1 MGTGFSLDPNEHRA
15 AASVI
20 EGYGSMQQDHGT
32 ALASATSTPLSSS
45 NSGIAGAISQIAT
58 GTVQKIVTDVT
69 STTKGFADDTA
80 KGLRAQA
87 NKVEQLETDLAS
99 HAKSILSDPQ
109 SSLLGGLTNT
119 TSPLTS
125 SSYAGTGMSTTF
137 GSPLTSNSPLAEG
150 ELGEV
155 NPSTTA
161 RGESNLSAAGA
172 GVLGEEASAQESSMM
187 PLQQMRT
194 GTGAAGTTEERGQR
208 PDYLKSK
215 TEITDTEGDR
225 TKAAIHAHQKECGTA
240 PIPLSPSQLVC
251 AKCGSILQ
259 LDDSQALA
267 S

>member
-1 MGTGFSLDPNEHRA
+1 MGTGFSLDPSEHRA

-20 EGYGSMQQDHGT
+20 EGYGSIQQDHGT

-58 GTVQKIVTDVT
+58 GTLQKIVTDVT

-87 NKVEQLETDLAS
+87 DKVEQLETDLAS

-109 SSLLGGLTNT
+109 SSLPSGLTNM

-125 SSYAGTGMSTTF
+125 SSYASTGMSTTF
-137 GSPLTSNSPLAEG
+137 GSPLTSSSPLAEG
-150 ELGEV
+150 ELGEGE
-155 NPSTTA
+155 PGTTA
-161 RGESNLSAAGA
+161 LGESSLSTAGA

-194 GTGAAGTTEERGQR
+194 GSGAAGTTEERGRR

-225 TKAAIHAHQKECGTA
+225 TKAAICAHQKECGAA
-240 PIPLSPSQLVC
+240 PIPLSPTQLVC

-259 LDDSQALA
+259 LDDTQALA

>member
-20 EGYGSMQQDHGT
+20 EGYGSIQQDHGT

-58 GTVQKIVTDVT
+58 GTLQKIVTDVT
-69 STTKGFADDTA
+69 STTKGFANDTA

-87 NKVEQLETDLAS
+87 DKVEQLETNLAS

-109 SSLLGGLTNT
+109 SSLLGGLTNM

-137 GSPLTSNSPLAEG
+137 GSPLTSSSPLTEG
-150 ELGEV
+150 SLSEG

-161 RGESNLSAAGA
+161 PGESSLSATGA

-187 PLQQMRT
+187 PLGQMRT
-194 GTGAAGTTEERGQR
+194 GTGAASSAEERGQR
-208 PDYLKSK
+208 PGYLKSK

-259 LDDSQALA
+259 LDDTQALA

>member
-1 MGTGFSLDPNEHRA
+1 MGTGFSLDPSEHRA

-32 ALASATSTPLSSS
+32 ATASATSTPLSSS

-58 GTVQKIVTDVT
+58 GTLQKIVTDVT

-99 HAKSILSDPQ
+99 HANSILSNPQ
-109 SSLLGGLTNT
+109 SSLPSSITNM

-125 SSYAGTGMSTTF
+125 SSYAGSAMSTTF
-137 GSPLTSNSPLAEG
+137 GSPLTSTSPLTEG
-150 ELGEV
+150 SL
-155 NPSTTA
+155 STTTP
-161 RGESNLSAAGA
+161 GESNLSATRAG
-172 GVLGEEASAQESSMM
+172 LISEEASAQESSMM
-187 PLQQMRT
+187 PLGQMRT
-194 GTGAAGTTEERGQR
+194 GTSAANSAEERGQR
-208 PDYLKSK
+208 PAYLKSK

-225 TKAAIHAHQKECGTA
+225 TKAAITAHQKACGTA

-259 LDDSQALA
+259 LDDTQALA